1 VGRADA
7 ARAILPGMSH
17 PIPSTSR
24 FSQGDPLAGLN
35 PAQREAVLHV
45 DGPVLVLAGAG
56 SGKTRVLTTRIAR
69 LVQEHGVD
77 PTRIFA
83 VTFTNKAA
91 GEMRDRIARLLGY
104 EPRGM
109 WVGTFH
115 AIGARL
121 LRQYAHLVGR
131 TPNFTIYDEDD
142 ALGALKRLF
151 ERHKIGVKEVA
162 PKAVLSAISD
172 AKNALV
178 PPREYA
184 ELAGDAFTRTVAKLY
199 PELEPALRESNAVTF
214 DDLLVLPV
222 QILREHPQVLANYR
236 ERFRYVLVDEY
247 QDTNRAQ
254 FEFVRLMG
262 GDQGNVMVVGD
273 DDQCLAAGTR
283 VTMADGTERAIE
295 EVRAGDRVRTALGSG
310 RFGAAAIDRVHAHP
324 AGRAGVRITLASGR
338 TLVSTVE
345 HTHFAGFVLGR
356 TPQQH
361 FTYLMYKRGKGWRV
375 GTSQVY
381 TRGQKTPMVDFA
393 QRCLQEHAD
402 ALWVVGVHASEQAAR
417 VEEAFLSLRYALPTV
432 PFVARAVVGA
442 VDGRSVVGDQAAL
455 DAIFARVDT
464 ANGAHR
470 LIADRGLALDAPHHR
485 PRSRNASRRDV
496 VLTLCGGNGSRTTA
510 AHRIS
515 IVGNDTDGLAALH
528 SAGLAVRPAKAGRA
542 SWRHETA
549 SISYQSLRET
559 AERIGRVFAH
569 GVNVFQTA
577 RLGRNDPDAPG
588 NNSLPFTPAG
598 SVLPG
603 MLMFDGGGDYEGV
616 ERVERITID
625 VPVYDL
631 DVAGT
636 HNFVANGVVTH
647 NSIYGWRG
655 ADVRNILDFEKTW
668 PNARVVTLEENYRST
683 PNVLDL
689 ANVVIAANASRRGKT
704 LRPTRGAGERVSL
717 VGALDDRDEADFVV
731 EEVAARRA
739 GEGRVLRH
747 FAVLYRTNSQSRS
760 LEEALRRRGMPYRLV
775 GAVRFYDRREIRD
788 LMAYLKL
795 TANPADNEGFRRVV
809 NLPKRGIGDTSIDLL
824 AEIADRERIP
834 LLDAARRPEVQAQLR
849 PAARAPLAEFV
860 ALIDRLR
867 AAAPEASVP
876 ELIEDVV
883 TSIKYGDHLKAEG
896 PDWQDRMLN
905 VQSLVDGAAETVAD
919 DGGEVGLTPL
929 DHFLQKATLVAGVDA
944 LAADADAITLMTMHN
959 AKGLEFPVVFITGLE
974 DGLFP
979 LARAYDDPAQLE
991 EERRLFYVGITRA
1004 EEKLYLLHAEQRMRN
1019 GEKTQGRPSGFLD
1032 GLPPELFDKKLTVKA
1047 RSSGRAFLS
1056 ELGGGYPAGGRGDGS
1071 GNWGRSSWTRAGGRG
1086 APTSARSGSPSFGRD
1101 EDEDTPSFATR
1112 KTGTPVTAPVVRRRP
1127 ATPDPV
1133 DESQDAALLQ
1143 AGARVKHRKF
1153 GTGTVAE
1160 LSGTGRDAKVR
1171 IDFDDETIGRKTL
1184 VVAQANLERG
1194 WD

>member
-1 VGRADA
+1 M
-7 ARAILPGMSH
+7 PH

-24 FSQGDPLAGLN
+24 FAQADPLATLN

-45 DGPVLVLAGAG
+45 DGPALVLAGAG

-77 PTRIFA
+77 PARILA

-91 GEMRDRIARLLGY
+91 GEMRDRIARFLGF

-121 LRQYAHLVGR
+121 LRQHAHLVGR

-184 ELAGDAFTRTVAKLY
+184 ELAGDPFTRTVAKLY
-199 PELEPALRESNAVTF
+199 LDFEPALRESNAVTF

-222 QILREHPQVLANYR
+222 QILREHAQVLANYR

-247 QDTNRAQ
+247 QDTNHAQ

-262 GDQGNVMVVGD
+262 GEHGNVMVVGD
-273 DDQCLAAGTR
+273 DDQ
-283 VTMADGTERAIE
+283 
-295 EVRAGDRVRTALGSG
+295 
-310 RFGAAAIDRVHAHP
+310 
-324 AGRAGVRITLASGR
+324 
-338 TLVSTVE
+338 
-345 HTHFAGFVLGR
+345 
-356 TPQQH
+356 
-361 FTYLMYKRGKGWRV
+361 
-375 GTSQVY
+375 
-381 TRGQKTPMVDFA
+381 
-393 QRCLQEHAD
+393 
-402 ALWVVGVHASEQAAR
+402 
-417 VEEAFLSLRYALPTV
+417 
-432 PFVARAVVGA
+432 
-442 VDGRSVVGDQAAL
+442 
-455 DAIFARVDT
+455 
-464 ANGAHR
+464 
-470 LIADRGLALDAPHHR
+470 
-485 PRSRNASRRDV
+485 
-496 VLTLCGGNGSRTTA
+496 
-510 AHRIS
+510 
-515 IVGNDTDGLAALH
+515 
-528 SAGLAVRPAKAGRA
+528 
-542 SWRHETA
+542 
-549 SISYQSLRET
+549 
-559 AERIGRVFAH
+559 
-569 GVNVFQTA
+569 
-577 RLGRNDPDAPG
+577 
-588 NNSLPFTPAG
+588 
-598 SVLPG
+598 
-603 MLMFDGGGDYEGV
+603 
-616 ERVERITID
+616 
-625 VPVYDL
+625 
-631 DVAGT
+631 
-636 HNFVANGVVTH
+636 
-647 NSIYGWRG
+647 SIYGWRG
-655 ADVRNILDFEKTW
+655 ADVRNILDFEKTF
-668 PNARVVTLEENYRST
+668 PNAAVVKLEENYRST

-689 ANVVIAANASRRGKT
+689 ANTVIAANASRRGKT
-704 LRPTRGAGERVSL
+704 LRATRGAGERVSL

-731 EEVAARRA
+731 EEIAARRA

-760 LEEALRRRGMPYRLV
+760 LEESLRRRGMPYRLV

-795 TANPADNEGFRRVV
+795 IANPADNEAFRRVV
-809 NLPKRGIGDTSIDLL
+809 NVPKRGIGDTSLDLL
-824 AEIADRERIP
+824 AEIAERERAP
-834 LLDAARRPEVQAQLR
+834 LLDVARRAEVQAQLR

-860 ALIDRLR
+860 TLVDRLR

-876 ELIEDVV
+876 ELIEDLVAA
-883 TSIKYGDHLKAEG
+883 TKYGDHLKAEG

-919 DGGEVGLTPL
+919 EGGEVGLTPL

-944 LAADADAITLMTMHN
+944 LAADADAVTLMTMHN

-1004 EEKLYLLHAEQRMRN
+1004 EEKLYLLHAEQRLRN
-1019 GEKTQGRPSGFLD
+1019 GEKMQGRPSGFLD
-1032 GLPPELFDKKLTVKA
+1032 GLPDQLFDKKLTVKA
-1047 RSSGRAFLS
+1047 RSSGRAFLAD
-1056 ELGGGYPAGGRGDGS
+1056 LGGGYSGRGRGDGGS
-1071 GNWGRSSWTRAGGRG
+1071 WGRSSWSRSGASTGGGGAVPLGGRP
-1086 APTSARSGSPSFGRD
+1086 AARD
-1101 EDEDTPSFATR
+1101 EDDDAPFFTR
-1112 KTGTPVTAPVVRRRP
+1112 KTGTPVSTPLPGPVVRRRP
-1127 ATPDPV
+1127 ANPDPA
-1133 DESQDAALLQ
+1133 DESQDAAVLRQ
-1143 AGARVKHRKF
+1143 GARVTHRKF
-1153 GTGTVAE
+1153 GSGTVAE
-1160 LSGTGRDAKVR
+1160 VTGTGRDAKVR
-1171 IDFDDETIGRKTL
+1171 VDFDDAAVGRKTL